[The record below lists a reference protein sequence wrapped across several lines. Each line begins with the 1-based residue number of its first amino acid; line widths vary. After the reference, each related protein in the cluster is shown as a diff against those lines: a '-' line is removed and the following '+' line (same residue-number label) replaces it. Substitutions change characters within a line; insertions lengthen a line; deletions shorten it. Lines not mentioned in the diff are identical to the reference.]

1 VQLQQWW
8 AQARQGQRKVV
19 FLTGEAGIG
28 KTALVEAFV
37 AQVVATEAVW
47 LGQGQCIEQYGAG
60 EAYLPM
66 LEALE
71 RLCRAPGAAHLLT
84 LLRAHAPTWL
94 VQMPWVLNPTDHE
107 ALRHELFGAT
117 QARMLREMAAWIEA
131 LTVET
136 PLVLVLEDWHW
147 SDYATLDLVAWLAR
161 RQEPARLLL
170 VGTYRPVEVLTRGH
184 PLRDVPQALQMHGR
198 CAELPLAFLSEAAV
212 SEYLRRRLPGYQEP
226 AALARLIYQ
235 RTDGNP
241 LFMVHV
247 VEELLTQGRVGEQ
260 QGQWVLHDRPRRG
273 SSRSARA

>member
-1 VQLQQWW
+1 
-8 AQARQGQRKVV
+8 VV

-28 KTALVEAFV
+28 KTTLVDAFV
-37 AQVVATEAVW
+37 APVVATEAVW

-60 EAYLPM
+60 EAYLPV
-66 LEALE
+66 LEALG
-71 RLCRAPGAAHLLT
+71 RLCRAPGADHLLT

-94 VQMPWVLNPTDHE
+94 VQMPWVLSTADHE
-107 ALRHELFGAT
+107 ALRHELLGAT

-136 PLVLVLEDWHW
+136 PLVLVLEDVHW

-184 PLRDVPQALQMHGR
+184 PLRDVQQALQVHGH

-212 SEYLRRRLPGYQEP
+212 
-226 AALARLIYQ
+226 AA
-235 RTDGNP
+235 
-241 LFMVHV
+241 
-247 VEELLTQGRVGEQ
+247 
-260 QGQWVLHDRPRRG
+260 
-273 SSRSARA
+273 

>member
-1 VQLQQWW
+1 M
-8 AQARQGQRKVV
+8 V

-28 KTALVEAFV
+28 KTTLVDAFV
-37 AQVVATEAVW
+37 AQVAATEEVW

-60 EAYLPM
+60 EAYLPV
-66 LEALE
+66 LEALG
-71 RLCRAPGAAHLLT
+71 RLCHAPGADHLLM

-94 VQMPWVLNPTDHE
+94 VQMPWVLSPADHE
-107 ALRHELFGAT
+107 ALRHELLGAT

-136 PLVLVLEDWHW
+136 PLVLVLEDLHW

-170 VGTYRPVEVLTRGH
+170 LGTYRPVEVMTRGH
-184 PLRDVPQALQMHGR
+184 PLRDVQQALQMHGH

-212 SEYLRRRLPGYQEP
+212 AEYLTRRLPGYQEP
-226 AALARLIYQ
+226 AALARIIHQ

-247 VEELLTQGRVGEQ
+247 VEELLTQGQSE
-260 QGQWVLHDRPRRG
+260 
-273 SSRSARA
+273 SRLGPPHHARC